1 MNSRLTT
8 AAGPGILRAGFVA
21 LLVLGLLSQLP
32 AAAGADAAGKLKV
45 THQLGAPVYKL
56 PVIGQP
62 ITTFP
67 LNAILD
73 AEAKQGEFWKVT
85 FNSNGVKTTG
95 YVHEF
100 LVEEVGEGEIQGM
113 DAPLGMVKTQAE
125 LAAEIELKVEE
136 CHYLVVQERD
146 LPLQVENLRALIP
159 KVFGL
164 EDLQKQRQ
172 LACDIYHWTGQ
183 ALSKQGDDLRAIKE
197 FKNMFTV
204 DYLSAKR
211 ATKYISD
218 PNISQ
223 LLSTAEKQYNGTFVG
238 YSVQIDTEPK
248 EAVIKVDGKVWGH
261 SPDVVTTDVPRITVE
276 IEKEGYKPEKT
287 VLSLTEAKTL
297 KTFTLQSIAR
307 TVHISSEPTGAAVF
321 LDGGDTGKLTEC
333 DLGFVSFGT
342 HKLTVKKAGYA
353 DWEEDLV
360 VGEGKESLSRTAS
373 LPAKSYF
380 PVFTW
385 GGLDNKGFYMPRALA
400 IDADGS
406 FYIVNEGPVKVRK
419 YSRDRSALISW
430 GADDKGLKSLKE
442 PAGIAVGADGS
453 CYITDSKSCTVM
465 KVDKKGKFVLRW
477 GKPGVKEGELMQPT
491 GIAVDKANDVYV
503 VDSGNSRIVKFSP
516 SGVVKRTWG
525 KQGPGQGEFYLPAA
539 VAVNS
544 RNEIIVVD
552 AGRIQ
557 KFSAEGAFLD
567 AFGKQASPEAELKR
581 PQAVCCDAQDNILV
595 ADPVTNRV
603 LKFLSNGRFVGSF
616 GGTGSDPGQ
625 MGGPYG
631 VVVNEKGSVFVL
643 ERTNKR
649 IQEFQP
655 PAK

>member
-1 MNSRLTT
+1 MNARGTT
-8 AAGPGILRAGFVA
+8 ATLPGILRAGCAAMVGLCLMAQA
-21 LLVLGLLSQLP
+21 LVG
-32 AAAGADAAGKLKV
+32 AATKLKV

-73 AEAKQGEFWKVT
+73 AEAKQGEFWKVA
-85 FNSNGVKTTG
+85 FDYNGVKTTG
-95 YVHEF
+95 FVHEF
-100 LVEEVGEGEIQGM
+100 LVEEVGEGGPQGM
-113 DAPLGMVKTQAE
+113 PAPLGPIKTQAE

-136 CHYLVVQERD
+136 SHYLVVQERD

-197 FKNMFTV
+197 FRNMFTV

-223 LLSTAEKQYNGTFVG
+223 LISTAEKQYNGTFVG

-248 EAVIKVDGKVWGH
+248 EALIKVDGKVWGN
-261 SPDVVTTDVPRITVE
+261 SPDVVQVDVPRITLE
-276 IEKEGYKPEKT
+276 IEKEGYKTEKA
-287 VLSLTEAKTL
+287 VLSLTEAKTV
-297 KTFTLQSIAR
+297 KSYVLQSVAR
-307 TVHISSEPTGAAVF
+307 IVRVSSAPAGAAVF

-333 DLGFVSFGT
+333 DLGFVPFGT
-342 HKLTVKKAGYA
+342 HKLMVKKAGYA
-353 DWEEDLV
+353 DWEEEFV
-360 VGEGKESLSRTAS
+360 VDEGREPLSRMAV

-385 GGLDNKGFYMPRALA
+385 GGLDSKGLFVPKALA
-400 IDADGS
+400 IDAEGS
-406 FYIVNEGPVKVRK
+406 FYIINEGPVKVRK
-419 YSRDRSALISW
+419 YNRDRAALSSW
-430 GADDKGLKSLKE
+430 GADDKGIKSLKE
-442 PAGIAVGADGS
+442 PAGIAVAGDGN
-453 CYITDSKSCTVM
+453 CYITDHKSCSVV
-465 KVDKKGKFVLRW
+465 KIDKKGKTVLKW
-477 GKPGVKEGELMQPT
+477 GKPGVKEGELTQPT
-491 GIAVDKANDVYV
+491 GIAVDNANDVYV
-503 VDSGNSRIVKFSP
+503 VDSGNSRIVKYSP
-516 SGVVKRTWG
+516 TGVVKKTWG
-525 KQGPGQGEFYLPAA
+525 KRGPGQGEFFLPAA

-557 KFSAEGAFLD
+557 RFSAEGAFID
-567 AFGKQASPEAELKR
+567 AFGKQGPFEAELKR
-581 PQAVCCDAQDNILV
+581 PQGVCCDRQDNIYV
-595 ADPVTNRV
+595 ADAETNRI
-603 LKFLSNGRFVGSF
+603 LKFQSNGRFVGWF
-616 GGTGSDPGQ
+616 GGSGSDPGQ
-625 MGGPYG
+625 LGGPVAA
-631 VVVNEKGSVFVL
+631 VVDEKGSVFVL
-643 ERTNKR
+643 EKTNKR